1 MEEIVKS
8 IQGTPIPNLLI
19 ISGIVFILLS
29 ITGGISGKINI
40 TPQKQKAASLF
51 GIVFLII
58 GLSLIFIPV
67 KGGIDPPKSPS
78 APVSDPKPPINP
90 DKPWESWNKVVDETF
105 ADNAAN
111 WPSDSTSTEFING
124 RASVMDGKYRFD
136 YTFNKSTGALMSNL
150 APYMPLSNFYFASD
164 FNVVAPRNN
173 AEKGAAAGL
182 YFRWSG
188 TKGYAFILSANAK
201 YSLCSLDDGVW
212 KEIIGWTVIP
222 GLNAYKRI
230 RLAVLADGPF
240 ITLYINGV
248 KCAAIEDHAN
258 ITGNYGLL
266 VEGWSKDSFVVDF
279 DNIAVYEKPDSLK
292 SGLSYQQQ
300 VNR

>member
-1 MEEIVKS
+1 MEEIVKT

-40 TPQKQKAASLF
+40 TPQKQKVASLF
-51 GIVFLII
+51 GTGFLII
-58 GLSLIFIPV
+58 GLLLIFIPV
-67 KGGIDPPKSPS
+67 NGGIDH
-78 APVSDPKPPINP
+78 PKPPSTPVPVPQPPNP
-90 DKPWESWNKVVDETF
+90 KSWESWNKVVDETF
-105 ADNAAN
+105 SDNAAN
-111 WPSDSTSTEFING
+111 WPSDSTATDFLSGKAGVI
-124 RASVMDGKYRFD
+124 DGKYRLD
-136 YTFNKSTGALMSNL
+136 YTFNNSTGAYGSKM
-150 APYMPLSNFYFASD
+150 APYMPISDFYFAAD
-164 FNVVAPRNN
+164 FNVVAPRSN
-173 AEKGAAAGL
+173 AEKGAGTGL

-188 TKGYAFILSANAK
+188 TKGYVFILSANAK
-201 YSLCSLDDGVW
+201 YALFSLENGVW

-222 GLNAYKRI
+222 GLNVYKRNRI
-230 RLAVLADGPF
+230 AVLADGPL
-240 ITLYINGV
+240 ITLYINDK

-292 SGLSYQQQ
+292 SGL
-300 VNR
+300 